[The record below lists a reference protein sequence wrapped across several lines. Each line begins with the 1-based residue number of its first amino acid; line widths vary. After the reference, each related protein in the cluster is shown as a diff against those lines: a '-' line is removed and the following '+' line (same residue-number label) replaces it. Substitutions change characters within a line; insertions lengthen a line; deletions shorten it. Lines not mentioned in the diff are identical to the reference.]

1 MAVTYAAP
9 RLAASTGTS
18 ASEAPALAISPIA
31 ANLSSSSAGVG
42 AISEQVPTHS
52 PPPLVTPPLALSP
65 QAEATAGTLPL
76 PTPLP
81 APASDPSSIPAP
93 QASLAIV
100 APTPSSA
107 EAILRTPGVTL
118 VDYPVRGITY
128 AEITKELDLF
138 STGGAGGAKSD
149 FGFSWVLS
157 WNYTTDPITNQPE
170 VKVAP
175 RFNVELPR
183 WTNFDSASPRDK
195 ELWASYRALL
205 LRGIEAR
212 ILLVQ
217 AFVPRAESDIQNF
230 VARNP
235 KAKQLEIDDVLN
247 STIRV
252 LQTRLRALQSTE
264 ANDFPRK
271 PLLAI
276 GAP

>member
-1 MAVTYAAP
+1 M
-9 RLAASTGTS
+9 S
-18 ASEAPALAISPIA
+18 
-31 ANLSSSSAGVG
+31 
-42 AISEQVPTHS
+42 
-52 PPPLVTPPLALSP
+52 
-65 QAEATAGTLPL
+65 
-76 PTPLP
+76 
-81 APASDPSSIPAP
+81 AP
-93 QASLAIV
+93 QASPAGV

-118 VDYPVRGITY
+118 VDYPVRGTTY
-128 AEITKELDLF
+128 AEITKDLDLF

-183 WTNFDSASPRDK
+183 WTNFESASAKDK
-195 ELWASYRALL
+195 ELWANYRALL

-230 VARNP
+230 VVRNP
-235 KAKQLEIDDVLN
+235 KAKQIEIDDVLN

-252 LQTRLRALQSTE
+252 LQTRLKALQSTE
-264 ANDFPRK
+264 ASDFPRK